1 MPEKNTPNLPS
12 TPSGKFL
19 KDDGT
24 WAAAGGGSF
33 SGTMDDITDGVV
45 YVKTENNY
53 SDSDVSRLANTS
65 GTNTGD
71 QNLSG
76 YFNKSVDDSDDITEG
91 ATKLFLTSA
100 ERTKLT
106 NTSGT
111 NSGDNAVNSLY
122 SGLAAS
128 KQDTLVSG
136 TNIKTINGASVLG
149 SGDLTVS
156 ASATGI
162 LLDKQFSLLQSDGTL
177 NAASGVQ
184 TWAGTNKTGQDVF
197 TVAANTTYLVEGQW
211 FVNTGATTHTT
222 AMAWALATA
231 TVTDF
236 QYQVLLWSAAANTIT
251 TTQSTVHVSG
261 VASKVLN
268 ATSTAVWTNIQ
279 FKGIMVIGTGGTV
292 TPQINFSA
300 NPTGSN
306 LMKRGSWTSFTR
318 LGVNTVTTAGGWA

>member
-1 MPEKNTPNLPS
+1 MPEKNLPNLPS
-12 TPSGKFL
+12 ESTGLFL
-19 KDDGT
+19 RDDGS
-24 WAAAGGGSF
+24 WQAAGGSF
-33 SGTMDDITDGVV
+33 SGNMDDIPNGAT

-53 SDSDVSRLANTS
+53 DDSSKAIVDGVTAALAGKAPSLGADDNYVTDAEKVKLSNLS

-71 QNLSG
+71 QDLSG
-76 YFNKSVDDSDDITEG
+76 
-91 ATKLFLTSA
+91 
-100 ERTKLT
+100 
-106 NTSGT
+106 
-111 NSGDNAVNSLY
+111 
-122 SGLAAS
+122 
-128 KQDTLVSG
+128 KQDLLVSA

-197 TVAANTTYLVEGQW
+197 TVAANTTYLVEGYW
-211 FVNTGATTHTT
+211 YVNTGSTTHTT

-236 QYQVLLWSAAANTIT
+236 QYQVMLWSAAANTIT

-268 ATSTAVWTNIQ
+268 ATSAAVYTIIQ
-279 FKGIMVIGTGGTV
+279 FKGIIVIGTGGTI

-300 NPTGSN
+300 NPTGTN
-306 LMKRGSWTSFTR
+306 LMKRGIWTSFTR
-318 LGVNTVTTAGGWA
+318 LGADTVTSAGGWA